1 MAREAMAAESGDAL
15 QALLSLNS
23 GVRQGVDIDVAMR
36 ATDDGFDM
44 DVSSCVY
51 ARFFQELGEPELG
64 FMLVCSADFDMV
76 EEMPDL
82 ELNRTQTIMQGADHC
97 DFRYRFLN
105 QT

>member
-1 MAREAMAAESGDAL
+1 MGAPGLGNFSQKAEPG
-15 QALLSLNS
+15 
-23 GVRQGVDIDVAMR
+23 R
-36 ATDDGFDM
+36 AHPPTDDGFDM

-51 ARFFQELGEPELG
+51 ARFFQELGETDLG